1 MTKTTDT
8 ITKTDDPDDP
18 FVKIITE
25 WDNRQILTTLT
36 KEEREHEYLIA
47 VEKLQDFIKLEMEK
61 EDDELMQEIRRAR
74 IELSLR
80 SRILTEEE
88 EEEESNK
95 IIEEYEKS
103 IGRKLDRI

>member
-8 ITKTDDPDDP
+8 ITKTDDP

-47 VEKLQDFIKLEMEK
+47 IGKLQDFIKLKMEE

-74 IELSLR
+74 IKLSLR
-80 SRILTEEE
+80 SRILTKEEE
-88 EEEESNK
+88 KEESNK

-103 IGRKLDRI
+103 IGRKLNRI

>member
-1 MTKTTDT
+1 MTTTTDT
-8 ITKTDDPDDP
+8 ITKTDDP

-47 VEKLQDFIKLEMEK
+47 IGKLQDFIKLKMEE

-74 IELSLR
+74 IKLSLR
-80 SRILTEEE
+80 SRILTKEEE
-88 EEEESNK
+88 KEESNK

-103 IGRKLDRI
+103 IGRKLNRI